1 MSGQADECPGV
12 LKQERATIE
21 QVLERTSDIYR
32 ASECSEEQA
41 LGAEHPSTLI
51 SVTCLGMLYIELGP
65 A

>member
-1 MSGQADECPGV
+1 MRGQAEECPGV

-41 LGAEHPSTLI
+41 GQGRFARTRASEHSGYGA
-51 SVTCLGMLYIELGP
+51 G